1 MEKVIW
7 GWRDG
12 SEVKGTVF
20 SFRGPEF
27 NSQQPQGGSQP
38 SVMRSS
44 VVFWPTGLRRKITK
58 YQLCS
63 LPTREDREA

>member
-27 NSQQPQGGSQP
+27 NSQHPYRVLQLSIMGSN
-38 SVMRSS
+38 VLLWC
-44 VVFWPTGLRRKITK
+44 V
-58 YQLCS
+58 
-63 LPTREDREA
+63 